1 MKIEK
6 LYFKNTAHNDCFSLN
21 KHLEDAKKE
30 GLEQITLVEAVP
42 DTENPN
48 HVFCKHFAEITKK
61 KCCNKSNCYSYIS
74 KSGRGACDKRGVVFR
89 YGNKLT
95 FKI

>member
-6 LYFKNTAHNDCFSLN
+6 LYFRNIAHTVCFPLN

-30 GLEQITLVEAVP
+30 GLEQIILVEAVP

-48 HVFCKHFAEITKK
+48 HVFCKHYGETTWKK
-61 KCCNKSNCYSYIS
+61 DCNKSACSSYSS
-74 KSGRGACDKRGVVFR
+74 KSGRGSCDKRGVVFR
-89 YGNKLT
+89 YGNELT